1 MPTAAV
7 YLGKPGTRKA
17 SGEWPR
23 RQPLRGAGRFRY
35 CVSCHTDSAA
45 YPAPACPV
53 QLPRIGGGHRIVG
66 AASDMV
72 FPVRLPAVGAGPHVE
87 VAPGMY
93 GQRSAPHTG
102 GAPRHGS
109 HFCTFPFATSL

>member
-53 QLPRIGGGHRIVG
+53 QLPRIGGGHCIVG

-72 FPVRLPAVGAGPHVE
+72 FPVRLPAVGAG
-87 VAPGMY
+87 PGMY

>member
-17 SGEWPR
+17 SGEWSR

-53 QLPRIGGGHRIVG
+53 LLPDIGSR
-66 AASDMV
+66 
-72 FPVRLPAVGAGPHVE
+72 
-87 VAPGMY
+87 
-93 GQRSAPHTG
+93 PHTG